1 MALGYLLI
9 LSIFILIVNILGI
22 SLLFLLKNQKLK
34 NILFYFLI
42 IWSILITYINT
53 SSLPTNY
60 LTQQIINWLFGLIP
74 IIAIIVKIKRREK
87 NNIPYILITLS
98 ILLGTFQLFF

>member
-42 IWSILITYINT
+42 IWSILITYINA
-53 SSLPTNY
+53 SSLPKNY